1 MIQDLAVPRTGSKRD
16 AVRHSSTNTSWVT
29 SSDCA
34 GLRTTVLTRPNTAA
48 ATSW

>member
-1 MIQDLAVPRTGSKRD
+1 MIQDLAVPRPGSNRA

-34 GLRTTVLTRPNTAA
+34 GLRTTLLTSPNTAA
-48 ATSW
+48 ATRW

>member
-1 MIQDLAVPRTGSKRD
+1 MIQALAVPRVGSKRD

-29 SSDCA
+29 SSACA
-34 GLRTTVLTRPNTAA
+34 GFRTTLPTSPNTAA